1 MKLTFLVS
9 KGLLCLYSRNRVDYA
24 VAYVPPPPP
33 KVKRKRVQVYT
44 NLTLIVYRD
53 DTLIDNNI
61 NNIW

>member
-9 KGLLCLYSRNRVDYA
+9 KGLLCLYSRHRVDYA
-24 VAYVPPPPP
+24 VAYVPPPP

-61 NNIW
+61 NNI